1 MSTTSPGSTSP
12 SDPTP
17 TSPPVPER
25 QAWLALTALCA
36 GLFIT
41 LMDQALVAVA
51 LPSIREDLGASI
63 NQTVWVVAVYL
74 LAFAAPILVAG
85 RLGDR
90 LGQRNVYL
98 VGMAVFTASAT
109 AAAFAPTIELLIT
122 ARAIQG
128 LGASLLNPQPLSIIH
143 RVFAF
148 NRRGAAMG
156 MWAAVASSAGLYGPI
171 LGGLIVGTAGWRW
184 VFALY
189 IPFGLLAFALVAL
202 LVPRLPTG
210 ASRID
215 LVSAVVAVVAVAAV
229 TLTLQQGPDLGWPV
243 WLWAVFAAGLGASAL
258 FVWLQLRARRI
269 GREALVP
276 PELFSNR
283 NFARGS
289 FSVFTLGF
297 AVYSMNIPIMLYL
310 QTAQGLSAEVAGLMM
325 IPTAVVSLV
334 AAPYVG
340 RLTDRTAPGVVST
353 TGFTSMIVAM
363 TLFAAMMIWE
373 LPVPW
378 LLIPLVLMG
387 AANAMC
393 WSANSAVSMRGLPSD
408 LVGAGSGVYNTSR
421 QVGAV
426 VGAAALG
433 AVMQIGIAT
442 TAFPTA
448 MGLTLVLPAVL
459 LVAGAAAVRGFQPDS
474 PE

>member
-1 MSTTSPGSTSP
+1 MPIVSSSQPTTPPESST
-12 SDPTP
+12 
-17 TSPPVPER
+17 PVPER

-74 LAFAAPILVAG
+74 LAFAAPLLVAG

-90 LGQRNVYL
+90 FGQRNVYL
-98 VGMAVFTASAT
+98 VGMGVFTAAAT
-109 AAAFAPTIELLIT
+109 AAAFAPTIELLIV
-122 ARAIQG
+122 ARAVQG

-143 RVFAF
+143 RVFAW

-156 MWAAVASSAGLYGPI
+156 MWSAVASSAGLFGPI

-184 VFALY
+184 MFALY
-189 IPFGLLAFALVAL
+189 IPFGLLAATLVAIF
-202 LVPRLPTG
+202 VPRLPTG
-210 ASRID
+210 VGRID
-215 LVSAVVAVVAVAAV
+215 LVSAVFAVAAVLAV

-243 WLWAVFAAGLGASAL
+243 WLWAVFAAGIASAAL
-258 FVWLQLRARRI
+258 FVWLQFRARRL
-269 GREALVP
+269 GTDALMP
-276 PELFSNR
+276 PALFANR
-283 NFARGS
+283 NFALGS

-310 QTAQGLSAEVAGLMM
+310 QTVQGLSAQVAGLMM

-334 AAPYVG
+334 AAPFVG

-353 TGFTSMIVAM
+353 TGFVSMVAAM
-363 TLFAAMMIWE
+363 ALFAGMMI
-373 LPVPW
+373 LQTPVPW
-378 LLIPLVLMG
+378 LLVPLVLMG

-393 WSANSAVSMRGLPSD
+393 WAANSAVSMRGLPQD
-408 LVGAGSGVYNTSR
+408 LVGAGSGTYNTSR

-433 AVMQIGIAT
+433 AVMQVGIAST
-442 TAFPTA
+442 GFATA
-448 MGLTLVLPAVL
+448 MGLTLVLPAAL
-459 LVAGAAAVRGFQPDS
+459 LVVGAVAVSRFRSDAPR
-474 PE
+474 